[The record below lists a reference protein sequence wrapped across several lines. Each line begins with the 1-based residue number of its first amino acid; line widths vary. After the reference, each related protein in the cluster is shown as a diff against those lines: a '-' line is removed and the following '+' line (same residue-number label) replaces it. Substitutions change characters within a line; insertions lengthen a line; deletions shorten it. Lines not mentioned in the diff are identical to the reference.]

1 MTNNVKFGLGISTG
15 AEGLMYPIPYA
26 DVHDIVNISVLAE
39 QLGFD
44 SVWGNDH
51 ITTQQ
56 YVFDEFGK
64 QPRYYAPL
72 LTLAA
77 IAERTTKLKVATG
90 LLVIPFRNPAIVA
103 KELSTLDHISDG
115 RLLVGVGLG
124 AYREEFEAEFGAK
137 SAGMVRGKLFDESI
151 AMIHRIFT
159 EERVS
164 ASGESGKWTFS

>member
-64 QPRYYAPL
+64 
-72 LTLAA
+72 
-77 IAERTTKLKVATG
+77 
-90 LLVIPFRNPAIVA
+90 
-103 KELSTLDHISDG
+103 
-115 RLLVGVGLG
+115 
-124 AYREEFEAEFGAK
+124 
-137 SAGMVRGKLFDESI
+137 
-151 AMIHRIFT
+151 
-159 EERVS
+159 
-164 ASGESGKWTFS
+164 